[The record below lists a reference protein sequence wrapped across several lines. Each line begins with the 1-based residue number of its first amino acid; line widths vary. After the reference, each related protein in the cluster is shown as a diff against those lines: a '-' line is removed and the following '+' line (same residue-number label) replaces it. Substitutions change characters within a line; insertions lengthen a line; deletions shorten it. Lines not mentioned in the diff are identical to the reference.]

1 MTMTLRQRQCN
12 PQPPSQRGPLRTWG
26 GLALTAGLLA
36 TGSLTAPAAH
46 SADFSLVGSELRLRT
61 NAQATPTSQLFVT
74 SFPAVATVSE
84 TAVEF
89 PDVSSLFDPTVGVP
103 PGFANSLVDVAID
116 AGVDYL
122 EIDFDNAG
130 SRGYAT
136 AFQNTYVFTFAD
148 AVALQITE
156 ATIDPLT
163 TLGLTSDRVTFVDNE
178 LFVNVQ
184 SLSFNPNSFARINLS
199 GILTPVPDPDPD
211 PNPDPG
217 PDPSPDPDPV
227 SVPEPSTLAFLAGA
241 AVLGLGLKRKDS
253 LQTS

>member
-1 MTMTLRQRQCN
+1 MTMTPRSPQRDTQL
-12 PQPPSQRGPLRTWG
+12 PSQRGPLRTWG
-26 GLALTAGLLA
+26 GLALTASLLA
-36 TGSLTAPAAH
+36 AGSLTAPAAH

-103 PGFANSLVDVAID
+103 PGFANSLVDVEID
-116 AGVDYL
+116 AGADYI

-130 SRGYAT
+130 SIGYAT
-136 AFQNTYVFTFAD
+136 GFQNTYVFSFAD
-148 AVALQITE
+148 AIALQITE

-163 TLGLTSDRVTFVDNE
+163 TLGLTPDRISFVDNE

-184 SLSFNPNSFARINLS
+184 SLDFNPSSFARINLS
-199 GILTPVPDPDPD
+199 GTLTPPPDPDPD
-211 PNPDPG
+211 PSPN
-217 PDPSPDPDPV
+217 PSPDPDPV

-241 AVLGLGLKRKDS
+241 AVLGLGLKRKGN